1 MTDDQIRQLELLLEV
16 LEKWGASTKDAQ
28 KVQDAYK
35 RSQEEGKKAVS
46 DLMDKLREGAK
57 TFEEAIKNIDNELK
71 TLTKSQQD
79 QNRKKQLEE
88 EKSQLVRGR
97 AYTKFKADVEA
108 FGQTIYTNGVKRVG
122 DFGKELLNGTD
133 DFRMMADNLK
143 AVVNIV
149 SSFGATIFNTIGSL
163 TKFAPG
169 YGKLVGKVSD
179 VLGGSF
185 EAAGKVINYGIDL
198 ISDELQRTV
207 VAFKQATSVGAAFTG
222 GLTQMREAA
231 TANFLT
237 LKEFGE
243 VLKNQASNIALAGL
257 GFEEASR
264 RSAGVSDV
272 FAQGADPVRKQLL
285 RLGFS
290 FQEQS
295 ELIFETMADMRRG
308 GLLQRASDVQIA
320 EQTQKYAENL
330 RIISAIT
337 GEDARKRMQEARTAS
352 MNMAIQQ
359 RLLEMQKENPEA
371 VQKLNNMLAL
381 MPEQLRKPFLQMAVL
396 GTTTDQA
403 ARITMAQVPALGR
416 AFDDMV
422 ATFYDNTINAQ
433 EAGVEVA
440 KQRGLINEGFQENV
454 GILGQMGTAM
464 LFSTDSLINET
475 GQFQA
480 AIYDQ
485 VAGQNEATIQAIM
498 NSINGQKKASDGMTK
513 DVTDA
518 MTALQKLRIG
528 LQDTLTDAIKP
539 YIKVQQEFT
548 GWMVKTLGL
557 LKGEGERGSRSDTY
571 TSFVE
576 EQDKLS
582 KMDKRNWYEQQLN
595 IDPTEEVK
603 AQQEIVEEKRQQF
616 LSEQRLSRL
625 KADALAKAS
634 AEYNKEYYNGD
645 LDWMLR
651 RQQALPEAMKQQAV
665 ESAEAKFKWQN
676 ETEEGRANQ
685 ALEAISL
692 ARGGVAEGPIS
703 GYSATLHGKE
713 AVVPLPDGET
723 IPVTMKSPTG
733 TGDGQAQMLEVLQR
747 QLEELRNQTGLTYDM
762 IKHLEKGNRTSREIL
777 ASSY

>member
-1 MTDDQIRQLELLLEV
+1 M
-16 LEKWGASTKDAQ
+16 
-28 KVQDAYK
+28 
-35 RSQEEGKKAVS
+35 
-46 DLMDKLREGAK
+46 
-57 TFEEAIKNIDNELK
+57 
-71 TLTKSQQD
+71 
-79 QNRKKQLEE
+79 
-88 EKSQLVRGR
+88 
-97 AYTKFKADVEA
+97 FKP
-108 FGQTIYTNGVKRVG
+108 I
-122 DFGKELLNGTD
+122 
-133 DFRMMADNLK
+133 
-143 AVVNIV
+143 
-149 SSFGATIFNTIGSL
+149 
-163 TKFAPG
+163 
-169 YGKLVGKVSD
+169 
-179 VLGGSF
+179 
-185 EAAGKVINYGIDL
+185 
-198 ISDELQRTV
+198 
-207 VAFKQATSVGAAFTG
+207 
-222 GLTQMREAA
+222 
-231 TANFLT
+231 
-237 LKEFGE
+237 
-243 VLKNQASNIALAGL
+243 ASN
-257 GFEEASR
+257 
-264 RSAGVSDV
+264 
-272 FAQGADPVRKQLL
+272 
-285 RLGFS
+285 
-290 FQEQS
+290 
-295 ELIFETMADMRRG
+295 
-308 GLLQRASDVQIA
+308 
-320 EQTQKYAENL
+320 
-330 RIISAIT
+330 
-337 GEDARKRMQEARTAS
+337 
-352 MNMAIQQ
+352 
-359 RLLEMQKENPEA
+359 
-371 VQKLNNMLAL
+371 
-381 MPEQLRKPFLQMAVL
+381 
-396 GTTTDQA
+396 
-403 ARITMAQVPALGR
+403 
-416 AFDDMV
+416 
-422 ATFYDNTINAQ
+422 
-433 EAGVEVA
+433 
-440 KQRGLINEGFQENV
+440 
-454 GILGQMGTAM
+454 
-464 LFSTDSLINET
+464 
-475 GQFQA
+475 
-480 AIYDQ
+480 
-485 VAGQNEATIQAIM
+485 
-498 NSINGQKKASDGMTK
+498 SI
-513 DVTDA
+513 
-518 MTALQKLRIG
+518 
-528 LQDTLTDAIKP
+528 QDTLTDAIKP